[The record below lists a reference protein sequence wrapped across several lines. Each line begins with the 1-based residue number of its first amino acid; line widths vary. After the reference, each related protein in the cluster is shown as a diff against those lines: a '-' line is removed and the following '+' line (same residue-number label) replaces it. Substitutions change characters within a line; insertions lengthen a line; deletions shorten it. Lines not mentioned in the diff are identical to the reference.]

1 LSRTF
6 GTPTNQNV
14 WTLSVWLKRSSLNSA
29 GIIGA
34 SNGSNN
40 YETIYFNSSSNLLA
54 ETWIN
59 VPPIQSRN
67 QKTNGIFRDPSSWY
81 HVVVSKNGSWASS
94 YPFTIYINGVSQSL
108 TTFDL
113 NTSFVNRLNTSGV
126 THQIGADGLTSN
138 LFNGYMAEF
147 IFIDGQALTPS
158 SFGETDAIT
167 GRWKAKA
174 YSGTYGTNGFYLKFA
189 DNSGT
194 TSTTLGKDSSGNGNN
209 WTPNNFSVTA
219 GAGNDSL
226 VDSPTNYGS
235 DTGVG
240 GEVRGNYCTLNP
252 LSVIGG
258 SFVQGNLR
266 YTGPS
271 DWRRANSTISVSTGK
286 WYYEV
291 TLGNAPSSPRN
302 SGSYYNAFG
311 FGVATSFNS
320 STGPGSITDGVVLGD
335 SGYYKNFSGSNT
347 DGGTAFSSGDVLSI
361 AVDLDGNTYTFRR
374 NNTQIATGTIG
385 GTAGRELVPIIIS
398 YNGSFGVMDVNF
410 GQRPFAYTAPSGFKA
425 LCTQNLTQPTIQKPS
440 RYMDALAYTGT
451 GASNAISSLGFSPDL
466 VWIKNRGTTTDHA
479 LYDIVRGAQA
489 QLSSNT
495 TGSEVTSS
503 SGLTAFDSAGF
514 TIGTSSLVNTSGTQY
529 VAWSWDAGEATSTNT
544 SGSITST
551 VSANPQAGF
560 SIVSYT
566 GTGANATVGHGLG
579 VAPKMVIVKARNQSG
594 LSYSWVVW
602 HSALSGSEYLILNL
616 TQAKA
621 SASTVWNS
629 AIPTASAV
637 NLGTDAVTNG
647 SAVNYISYCFAEI
660 EGYSKFGSYTGN
672 GSADG
677 PFVWCGFRPRW
688 VMHKRTDTTG
698 AWIIFDTSRDVF
710 NAPSKYIL
718 PNSSNSEASG
728 TVYDINSNGIKIR
741 DSSSDNN
748 ASGGTYI
755 FAAFAEAP
763 FKYAR
768 AR

>member
-1 LSRTF
+1 
-6 GTPTNQNV
+6 
-14 WTLSVWLKRSSLNSA
+14 
-29 GIIGA
+29 
-34 SNGSNN
+34 
-40 YETIYFNSSSNLLA
+40 
-54 ETWIN
+54 
-59 VPPIQSRN
+59 
-67 QKTNGIFRDPSSWY
+67 
-81 HVVVSKNGSWASS
+81 
-94 YPFTIYINGVSQSL
+94 
-108 TTFDL
+108 
-113 NTSFVNRLNTSGV
+113 
-126 THQIGADGLTSN
+126 
-138 LFNGYMAEF
+138 
-147 IFIDGQALTPS
+147 
-158 SFGETDAIT
+158 
-167 GRWKAKA
+167 
-174 YSGTYGTNGFYLKFA
+174 
-189 DNSGT
+189 
-194 TSTTLGKDSSGNGNN
+194 
-209 WTPNNFSVTA
+209 
-219 GAGNDSL
+219 
-226 VDSPTNYGS
+226 
-235 DTGVG
+235 
-240 GEVRGNYCTLNP
+240 
-252 LSVIGG
+252 
-258 SFVQGNLR
+258 
-266 YTGPS
+266 
-271 DWRRANSTISVSTGK
+271 
-286 WYYEV
+286 
-291 TLGNAPSSPRN
+291 
-302 SGSYYNAFG
+302 
-311 FGVATSFNS
+311 
-320 STGPGSITDGVVLGD
+320 
-335 SGYYKNFSGSNT
+335 
-347 DGGTAFSSGDVLSI
+347 
-361 AVDLDGNTYTFRR
+361 
-374 NNTQIATGTIG
+374 
-385 GTAGRELVPIIIS
+385 
-398 YNGSFGVMDVNF
+398 
-410 GQRPFAYTAPSGFKA
+410 
-425 LCTQNLTQPTIQKPS
+425 
-440 RYMDALAYTGT
+440 MDALAYTGT

-672 GSADG
+672 GSSDG

-755 FAAFAEAP
+755 FAAFAESP